1 MSPRS
6 SEQNEKIR
14 EERIQQIIDAAI
26 AVYLEKGVRGTE
38 MGDIAKRANMAR
50 GLVYYYFKDK
60 MDLFRFVFTRLIEEA
75 KTYISSTLLSDEE
88 VISKLRTYARF
99 YLRSSLLK
107 PHMVQF
113 YRNIPA
119 DIPFVFGDKG
129 EAVLKEYV
137 DNATGPLHRVL
148 EQGIREGKLKP
159 LDPRLISA
167 VYWGGLMG
175 GMNAMSSGQV
185 PEEQA
190 ERVMD
195 DVIDILL
202 DGIVNK
208 KG

>member
-14 EERIQQIIDAAI
+14 EERIQQIVEAAI
-26 AVYLEKGVRGTE
+26 DVYLEKGVLGTE

-60 MDLFRFVFTRLIEEA
+60 TDLFRFVFTRLIEEA
-75 KTYISSTLLSDEE
+75 RTYISSTLLSDEE
-88 VISKLRTYARF
+88 VISKLKRYARF
-99 YLRSSLLK
+99 YLRSSRHK
-107 PHMVQF
+107 PHLVQF
-113 YRNIPA
+113 YRNLPS
-119 DIPFVFGDKG
+119 DIPLVFGDEG
-129 EAVLKEYV
+129 EAVLQEYLR
-137 DNATGPLHRVL
+137 NATSPLQQVL

-159 LDPRLISA
+159 IDPKLISA

-175 GMNAMSSGQV
+175 GMNALASVQV

-190 ERVMD
+190 EAMMD
-195 DVIDILL
+195 DMIDILL
-202 DGIVNK
+202 NGIEIV